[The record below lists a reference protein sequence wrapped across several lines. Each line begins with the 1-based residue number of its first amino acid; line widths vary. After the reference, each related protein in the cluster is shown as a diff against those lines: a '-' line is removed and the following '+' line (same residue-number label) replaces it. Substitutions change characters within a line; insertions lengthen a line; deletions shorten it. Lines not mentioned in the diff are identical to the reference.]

1 MVRDVRKN
9 YPGLT
14 VETLKSGKK
23 RARVRFEGHP
33 NRKIRLNIRMDQ
45 PKFSEHYWNARVGI
59 ALEYEPE
66 TTAVRQ
72 SIQWLTDKCLLHL
85 ERMVE
90 ADQAAAPGQEA
101 QVRERPRRRGRG
113 RDRRA
118 ARRQGRGD
126 RAAVQRVLRA
136 GPHLQPPE
144 DRRQA
149 QARAR
154 EEDGEGAA

>member
-90 ADQAAAPGQEA
+90 ADQAAAASSRQRLMTRLCQHKTDDGDEYGWGASRKRLVPKAGLEPA
-101 QVRERPRRRGRG
+101 RP
-113 RDRRA
+113 
-118 ARRQGRGD
+118 
-126 RAAVQRVLRA
+126 
-136 GPHLQPPE
+136 
-144 DRRQA
+144 
-149 QARAR
+149 
-154 EEDGEGAA
+154 